1 MKDPFTVCSHIAIC
15 RLLVRVCVH
24 TLIIAYCFGNR
35 YTHALHR
42 VLYCILPSAPLCF
55 VLGSSLQTQSPG
67 DILREGLR
75 NLFGLVVFTTR
86 TANLMWEWLVR
97 FPSVLLSARRP
108 HWKPFPLV
116 DDGQATNLLNNQ
128 FPLGWRTT

>member
-55 VLGSSLQTQSPG
+55 VLGSSLRTQSPG
-67 DILREGLR
+67 DIRREGLH
-75 NLFGLVVFTTR
+75 NLFGLVVFKTR
-86 TANLMWEWLVR
+86 TANLMWDSSEQTNTGDVSKPKGGILTA
-97 FPSVLLSARRP
+97 VLNITPVFKSPVVL
-108 HWKPFPLV
+108 F
-116 DDGQATNLLNNQ
+116 
-128 FPLGWRTT
+128 